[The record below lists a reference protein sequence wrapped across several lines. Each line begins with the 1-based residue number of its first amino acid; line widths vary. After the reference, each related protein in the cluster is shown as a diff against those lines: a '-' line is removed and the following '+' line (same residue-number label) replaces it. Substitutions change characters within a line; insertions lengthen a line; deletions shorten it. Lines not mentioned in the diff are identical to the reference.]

1 MPVTQTIQNFVSK
14 VIKQKTHKAF
24 SGNAPNVRRN
34 KRRNSECYG
43 LRSARGKRSGFFALE
58 YPMQKIEE
66 ELRYAIS
73 TLHC

>member
-14 VIKQKTHKAF
+14 VIKQKTHEAS
-24 SGNAPNVRRN
+24 SGNARNVRRN
-34 KRRNSECYG
+34 KRRNSDGYG
-43 LRSARGKRSGFFALE
+43 LRSARGKRSGFFALD
-58 YPMQKIEE
+58 YTMKKIEE